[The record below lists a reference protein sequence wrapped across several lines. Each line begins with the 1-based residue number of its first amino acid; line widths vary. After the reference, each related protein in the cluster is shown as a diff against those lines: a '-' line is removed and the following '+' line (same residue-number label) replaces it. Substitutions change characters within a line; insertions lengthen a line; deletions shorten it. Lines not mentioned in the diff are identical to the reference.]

1 MAFQIVT
8 GGAGFI
14 GSHICERLLNE
25 GSDVLLI
32 DDFSTGKEDNIED
45 FRRNP
50 RLRVE
55 KISILDAE
63 ALPDLFRGA
72 ECVFHQ
78 AAIPSVQKSL
88 ERPRQSNEVN
98 ISGTLNVLLAAKSA
112 GIKRLVYAASSSVY
126 GDTETLPKTEDFTPQ
141 PLSPYA
147 LQKYVGELYGKMF
160 FDLFGVATTA
170 LRYFN
175 VFGPPQ
181 DPRSEYAAVIPRF
194 VTAMLQG
201 NRPTIY
207 GDGEQSRDFTYVE
220 NIVEANLKA
229 ARSPNAAGAV
239 MNIGLG
245 DRISL
250 NQVVRTL
257 NGMLGSSIQPVY
269 ETARSGDVRHSQAS
283 IDRAEKLIGFRP
295 RIDFQEGL
303 KRTVAWYRERLP
315 LYSS

>member
-14 GSHICERLLNE
+14 GSHISERLLRE
-25 GSDVLLI
+25 GAEVLLI
-32 DDFSTGKEDNIED
+32 DDFSTGKEANIEE
-45 FRRNP
+45 FRSHP

-55 KISILDAE
+55 NVSILDAD
-63 ALPDLFRGA
+63 ALPGLFRGA
-72 ECVFHQ
+72 EHVFHQ

-88 ERPRQSNEVN
+88 ERPKQSNDVN
-98 ISGTLNVLLAAKSA
+98 ISGTLNVLLAARSA
-112 GIKRLVYAASSSVY
+112 GVRRVVYAASSSVY
-126 GDTETLPKTEDFTPQ
+126 GDTEVLPKKEDFAPQ

-147 LQKYVGELYGKMF
+147 LQKYVGELYGKIF
-160 FDLFGVATTA
+160 FNLFGVEWTA

-175 VFGPPQ
+175 VFGPRQ

-201 NRPTIY
+201 KSPTIY

-220 NIVEANLKA
+220 NVVEANIMA
-229 ARSPNAAGAV
+229 ARSPKAAGAV

-250 NQVVRTL
+250 NQII
-257 NGMLGSSIQPVY
+257 GMLNETLGTSIRPVY
-269 ETARSGDVRHSQAS
+269 EAARSGDVRHSQAS
-283 IDRAEKLIGFRP
+283 IERAQQLIGFKP
-295 RIDFQEGL
+295 RISFRDGL
-303 KRTVAWYRERLP
+303 QLTVAWYRERV
-315 LYSS
+315 SK